1 MLTPRGEAILQRERA
16 KASWLPYLEEP
27 VYERAVRAWARAE
40 AMLEMYGEYLE
51 QQTAEVMS
59 TEFGEAEEDIIGD
72 GEKSG
77 NSMRRARTRKTGP
90 AWRCGGSST
99 LRRACAGPSCVL
111 TRWPGPA
118 RSGRRC
124 RVSVRAIYSGLPSLG
139 RRR

>member
-1 MLTPRGEAILQRERA
+1 MTHDIYSERMLTPWAEAILLRERA
-16 KASWLPYLEEP
+16 KPSWLPYLEEP

-72 GEKSG
+72 GERAAG
-77 NSMRRARTRKTGP
+77 RRGGRVPGRPAT

-99 LRRACAGPSCVL
+99 LRRACTGPSWVL
-111 TRWPGPA
+111 TRWPG
-118 RSGRRC
+118 
-124 RVSVRAIYSGLPSLG
+124 
-139 RRR
+139 